1 MTEFALTP
9 EAGPPSLTARVAR
22 GAAWIMGAGLV
33 ARTLGAVNTIVIA
46 RLLAPEDIGVVAT
59 AVIAMQLLQGISD
72 IGVSQAVIRFRDAGR
87 DELDTLFTLSAIR
100 GAIIGAVLFAA
111 APFAAQFYGDPR
123 VFWTFAGVALF
134 PVLTGL
140 VNPRFF
146 EFERDLKF
154 SREFLVVIL
163 NRIAGVAAS
172 LTVAIV
178 FRAYWAIIC
187 GMLAS
192 GVVQLALS
200 YALRPHAPRFS
211 LKAFSKV
218 FGFSGWLAGVGFMAA
233 LNNKLDVPVLAR
245 AAGAGGAGVYFMG
258 LHIAEAAAGQIA
270 GPVTRALYPGLSEMQ
285 DDPARMR
292 SAFLKGVEALGAFA
306 MPAAFGLAFVAQDFT
321 AVVLGEKWTDA
332 APAIALLAPEIGL
345 QSLFYAT
352 QAYAVALGLTRLV
365 FFRELIFFAIRMP
378 VFIWAAIHYGLD
390 GAVAA
395 AAALGLVHVALNL
408 ALFARAGGGAFWAP
422 VMAARRPLFAVAV
435 MALWFLALRPHL
447 AAADGW
453 APLARLLAD
462 ILSGALIYAGALAA
476 IWRAEGAPDGVERRL
491 LAAASGVLAR
501 PFARN

>member
-1 MTEFALTP
+1 MTDLALSP
-9 EAGPPSLTARVAR
+9 ETGPPSLTARVAR

-33 ARTLGAVNTIVIA
+33 ARTLGAVNTIIIA

-72 IGVSQAVIRFRDAGR
+72 IGVSQAVVRFRDAGR
-87 DELDTLFTLSAIR
+87 AELDTLFTLSALR
-100 GAIIGAVLFAA
+100 GAAVGALLFAA
-111 APFAAQFYGDPR
+111 APFAAEFYGDPR
-123 VFWTFAGVALF
+123 LFWTFAGVALF

-146 EFERDLKF
+146 EFERDLEF

-163 NRIAGVAAS
+163 NRVAGVAAS
-172 LTVAIV
+172 LTIAIV
-178 FRAYWAIIC
+178 FRAYWAIVC

-192 GVVQLALS
+192 GAVQLALS

-292 SAFLKGVEALGAFA
+292 AAFLKGVEALGAFA

-321 AVVLGEKWTDA
+321 VVVLGEKWA
-332 APAIALLAPEIGL
+332 EAGPAIALLAPVIGL

-378 VFIWAAIHYGLD
+378 VFVWAALAHGLD
-390 GAVAA
+390 GAVLAA
-395 AAALGLVHVALNL
+395 AATGIFHVVLNL
-408 ALFARAGGGAFWAP
+408 ALFARAAGGAFWAP
-422 VMAARRPLFAVAV
+422 LWAARRPLAAVAA
-435 MALWFLALRPHL
+435 MAGWFFLLSHYGWVPEIWTPLPRL
-447 AAADGW
+447 AAGV
-453 APLARLLAD
+453 
-462 ILSGALIYAGALAA
+462 LSGALVYGAALSLL
-476 IWRAEGAPDGVERRL
+476 WRAEGAPDGVERRL
-491 LAAASGVLAR
+491 LAAAR
-501 PFARN
+501 RFARN